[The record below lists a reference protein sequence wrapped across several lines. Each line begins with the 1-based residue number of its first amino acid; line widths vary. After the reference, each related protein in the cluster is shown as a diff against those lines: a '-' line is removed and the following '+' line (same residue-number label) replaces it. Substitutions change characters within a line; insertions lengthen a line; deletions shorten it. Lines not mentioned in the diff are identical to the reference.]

1 MKLFFII
8 LSNALNKEY
17 FNIEIIFLF
26 PHCVQLSLKMEKGGG
41 INEMFIHHE
50 SSLLNIQSETKDWMK
65 KCCNKLQVMNI

>member
-8 LSNALNKEY
+8 LSNAQDKEY

-41 INEMFIHHE
+41 DKWNVY
-50 SSLLNIQSETKDWMK
+50 SSWELIIKHPIRNQRLYEKM
-65 KCCNKLQVMNI
+65 LQ